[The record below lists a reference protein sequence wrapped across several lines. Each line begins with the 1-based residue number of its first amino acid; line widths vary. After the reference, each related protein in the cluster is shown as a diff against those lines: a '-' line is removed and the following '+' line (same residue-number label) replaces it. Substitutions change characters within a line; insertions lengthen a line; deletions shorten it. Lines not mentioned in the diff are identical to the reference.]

1 MKQTLTVLS
10 GFLGL
15 LFFEGFARLIITFY
29 HRMDFQFYGISHLPS
44 DVWIVVI
51 LLSVITSTWLVTML
65 VLTVINK
72 HLLFYAVVFGSIIIA
87 WRGVEI
93 SNSYNT
99 EPAWYFFAVVILHI
113 IGIFLAYQSFTRQHE
128 INSSI

>member
-1 MKQTLTVLS
+1 MKQTLALIS
-10 GFLGL
+10 GFFAL

-29 HRMDFQFYGISHLPS
+29 HRMDFQFYGVSHFPS
-44 DVWIVVI
+44 DVWIIVI

-72 HLLFYAVVFGSIIIA
+72 HIVFYSLLFGAIILG

-93 SNSYNT
+93 SNSYQS
-99 EPAWYFFAVVILHI
+99 EPKWYLFTVLILHI

-128 INSSI
+128 INPSS

>member
-72 HLLFYAVVFGSIIIA
+72 HFLFYAVVFGSIIIA

-93 SNSYNT
+93 LNSYHT
-99 EPAWYFFAVVILHI
+99 EPAWYFFTVVILHI